1 MLEYEYSFKVK
12 DVNPFI
18 EFCKKENYME
28 KSIVSQK
35 RVLYENNSGILARIT
50 TNSQGENEKSYLNF
64 KEADDSEKILKVSK
78 ESIELEIND
87 SNKEFVKSLLNMF
100 EFKENKEL
108 IRKRYIYTKGK
119 VKFEIDEY
127 QKPQMKVVAIEGEK
141 KEVDEVYK
149 KIEELYL
156 KYKLE
161 E

>member
-87 SNKEFVKSLLNMF
+87 SNKE
-100 EFKENKEL
+100 L

-141 KEVDEVYK
+141 QEVDEVYK
-149 KIEELYL
+149 KIEKLYL

>member
-87 SNKEFVKSLLNMF
+87 SNKE
-100 EFKENKEL
+100 L
-108 IRKRYIYTKGK
+108 IRKRYVYTKGK

-141 KEVDEVYK
+141 QEVDEVYK
-149 KIEELYL
+149 KIEKLYL

>member
-35 RVLYENNSGILARIT
+35 RVLYRNNSGILARIT

-108 IRKRYIYTKGK
+108 IRKRYVYTKGN

>member
-18 EFCKKENYME
+18 EFCKNENYME
-28 KSIVSQK
+28 KSIVSQR
-35 RVLYENNSGILARIT
+35 RVLYKNNSGILARIT
-50 TNSQGENEKSYLNF
+50 TNNQGENEKSYLNF

-87 SNKEFVKSLLNMF
+87 SNKE
-100 EFKENKEL
+100 L
-108 IRKRYIYTKGK
+108 IRKRYVYTKGK

-141 KEVDEVYK
+141 QEVDEVYK
-149 KIEELYL
+149 K
-156 KYKLE
+156 
-161 E
+161 